1 MTATVEKK
9 TFCGIC
15 EASCGLIATV
25 QADRVLELRPDPDHP
40 ASRGFA
46 CSKGVQFHNVV
57 TDPDRVLYPMRR
69 LPDGTFAR
77 ASWREAFDDIGARLR
92 REQREHGNEAIG
104 VLWGNPIAWNYA
116 AAVTTVGLAAALGTK
131 HHYSSASI
139 DVNNYWA
146 AAHIMYG
153 ATAINLLPDFADT
166 HFALILGANP
176 VVSHGSLVTTGRIRD
191 VLLDIP
197 ARGGQVVVVDPRRTE
212 TATLF
217 EHVPI
222 RPGADPWLLGAM
234 LDVMFREDL
243 IDQHAVR
250 TQTAGIDGL
259 RELARLFDL
268 ETAAARSG
276 IDAATITQLARD
288 MAAAPTACA
297 YGRCGASLGKFSTLT
312 KFLLDALSVVTGNVD
327 RRGGMVLGDPM
338 ADIEGFAEL
347 LGVSG
352 RGRWRTRV
360 EGAPEVNGQA
370 PVACLAKEITTPGRG
385 QLRALIAMSS
395 NVVTSGPGTVETAT
409 ALETLELM
417 VSLDPYITE
426 TSRHAHWILPPS
438 LWLEREQ
445 MPAFTQAQSTVPNA
459 QWVRPV
465 VPARGQARD
474 DWWIIDQLARELG
487 VVPSPMPGA
496 QWLGKLGVRIPPSF
510 SIDLLT
516 RVGRHGDL
524 FGLRPRGINRKKL
537 LDHQGAIKL
546 ADHCPTGVLGKKI
559 HTRDGRIQL
568 GSPEMLSEARRL
580 AVPDPSGSE
589 YPLRLFSIR
598 ELRSHN
604 SWLHNVPKLMTGL
617 RKCRAKMHPDD
628 AAAAGV
634 HDRDVVSITSPWGN
648 IEVPVEVTEEVFAGC
663 LGLTQGWGH
672 AGTWSTA
679 VAAGGVSY
687 NQLTPTDASEIDM
700 PSGNAYFNG
709 IPVVVS
715 AR

>member
-222 RPGADPWLLGAM
+222 LPGADPWLLGAM
-234 LDVMFREDL
+234 LGVMFREDL

-327 RRGGMVLGDPM
+327 RRGGM
-338 ADIEGFAEL
+338 A
-347 LGVSG
+347 
-352 RGRWRTRV
+352 
-360 EGAPEVNGQA
+360 
-370 PVACLAKEITTPGRG
+370 
-385 QLRALIAMSS
+385 
-395 NVVTSGPGTVETAT
+395 
-409 ALETLELM
+409 
-417 VSLDPYITE
+417 
-426 TSRHAHWILPPS
+426 
-438 LWLEREQ
+438 
-445 MPAFTQAQSTVPNA
+445 
-459 QWVRPV
+459 
-465 VPARGQARD
+465 
-474 DWWIIDQLARELG
+474 
-487 VVPSPMPGA
+487 
-496 QWLGKLGVRIPPSF
+496 
-510 SIDLLT
+510 
-516 RVGRHGDL
+516 
-524 FGLRPRGINRKKL
+524 
-537 LDHQGAIKL
+537 
-546 ADHCPTGVLGKKI
+546 
-559 HTRDGRIQL
+559 
-568 GSPEMLSEARRL
+568 
-580 AVPDPSGSE
+580 
-589 YPLRLFSIR
+589 
-598 ELRSHN
+598 
-604 SWLHNVPKLMTGL
+604 
-617 RKCRAKMHPDD
+617 
-628 AAAAGV
+628 
-634 HDRDVVSITSPWGN
+634 
-648 IEVPVEVTEEVFAGC
+648 
-663 LGLTQGWGH
+663 
-672 AGTWSTA
+672 
-679 VAAGGVSY
+679 
-687 NQLTPTDASEIDM
+687 
-700 PSGNAYFNG
+700 
-709 IPVVVS
+709 
-715 AR
+715 

>member
-222 RPGADPWLLGAM
+222 LPGADPWLLGAM
-234 LDVMFREDL
+234 LGVMFREDL

-370 PVACLAKEITTPGRG
+370 PVACLAKEIT
-385 QLRALIAMSS
+385 AA
-395 NVVTSGPGTVETAT
+395 
-409 ALETLELM
+409 
-417 VSLDPYITE
+417 
-426 TSRHAHWILPPS
+426 
-438 LWLEREQ
+438 
-445 MPAFTQAQSTVPNA
+445 
-459 QWVRPV
+459 
-465 VPARGQARD
+465 GQAVAGADRHVQQRRHQRTRNRRD
-474 DWWIIDQLARELG
+474 CHRARDPRTDG
-487 VVPSPMPGA
+487 VAGPVHH
-496 QWLGKLGVRIPPSF
+496 R
-510 SIDLLT
+510 DLTARTLDSAAVTVART
-516 RVGRHGDL
+516 RTD
-524 FGLRPRGINRKKL
+524 
-537 LDHQGAIKL
+537 
-546 ADHCPTGVLGKKI
+546 
-559 HTRDGRIQL
+559 
-568 GSPEMLSEARRL
+568 
-580 AVPDPSGSE
+580 
-589 YPLRLFSIR
+589 
-598 ELRSHN
+598 
-604 SWLHNVPKLMTGL
+604 
-617 RKCRAKMHPDD
+617 
-628 AAAAGV
+628 AGV
-634 HDRDVVSITSPWGN
+634 HPGSIHGAERAMGAPGGHGPRTS
-648 IEVPVEVTEEVFAGC
+648 T
-663 LGLTQGWGH
+663 
-672 AGTWSTA
+672 
-679 VAAGGVSY
+679 
-687 NQLTPTDASEIDM
+687 
-700 PSGNAYFNG
+700 
-709 IPVVVS
+709 
-715 AR
+715 R